1 MAERA
6 LLVSLVMA
14 SLVSGICYD
23 DAFFA
28 ALPIMMRATSVTKTS
43 QLAMS
48 LQDNW
53 YARAWWLQ
61 FLRPLSWVFRGL
73 AAIRAALYARD
84 SIHLQNAIPV
94 VVVGNITVGGSGKTP
109 LLIALAEELKRRG
122 HRVGIVSRGYG
133 GGSGQYPLR
142 VTSETSPD
150 HCGDEPAMLAEKLAV
165 PVVVDPRRVRAI
177 ALLGNDRDYA
187 CDVILSDDG
196 LQHYAMSRDI
206 EIVVVDAVRGF
217 GNGLCLPAGPLREP
231 LSRLAGVDFLV
242 SNGEDKSRHLPLRY
256 AFVPMT
262 LEPIACVNMRS
273 GERVAIKDFFRKQM
287 VHGVAAIGNPQR
299 FFDSLRSLGSQVIE
313 HPFPDHHRYTSTD
326 LNFGDALPVVMT
338 EKDAVKCRGFS
349 LRNAWYVEVKARLPE
364 DFVEA
369 VIGKITTIQ
378 MSRSVGVQRNL
389 FDQ

>member
-1 MAERA
+1 MAERP
-6 LLVSLVMA
+6 LLA

-23 DAFFA
+23 VAFFA
-28 ALPIMMRATSVTKTS
+28 ALPSTMRATSATKTS

-48 LQDNW
+48 FQDSW
-53 YARAWWLQ
+53 YAGAWWLQ
-61 FLRPLSWVFRGL
+61 ILRPLSWIFRGL
-73 AAIRAALYARD
+73 AAARAARYPRD
-84 SIHLQNAIPV
+84 RIPPPNAIPV

-109 LLIALAEELKRRG
+109 LLIALAEELKHRG

-133 GGSGQYPLR
+133 GRSAKYPLL

-165 PVVVDPRRVRAI
+165 PVVVDPKRTRAI
-177 ALLGNDRDYA
+177 ALLQSDKHYA

-196 LQHYAMSRDI
+196 LQHYAMPRDI
-206 EIVVVDAVRGF
+206 EIVVVDAMRGF

-231 LSRLAGVDFLV
+231 LSRLDSVDFLV
-242 SNGEDKSRHLPLRY
+242 SNGEGKSQRLMVPY
-256 AFVPMT
+256 TFVPMT
-262 LEPIACVNMRS
+262 MEPLACVNMRS

-313 HPFPDHHRYTSTD
+313 HPFPDHHRFLSKD

-349 LRNAWYVEVKARLPE
+349 LRNAWYVEVKVKLPE
-364 DFVEA
+364 AFMEA
-369 VIGKITTIQ
+369 VIEKLTAIQ
-378 MSRSVGVQRNL
+378 INRSVGVQRNL